1 MKAVKEKKTK
11 NLTEHAFSGF
21 IWMMMGSAAQVVL
34 KIGVLAV
41 LARLVSPQVFG
52 VMSIAIMVVDFSK
65 MFTHMGVGPALV
77 QRQELEERHLTSG
90 FSLSLAMGVF
100 FALTLVLTAPF
111 IASFFKMHELVDVLR
126 VIAFVF
132 LIDSFTLIAQALMQR
147 NMRFKT
153 AVAFEVVSY
162 ALGYGAVGIFLAY
175 QGWGIWAMVSASL
188 AQALLFTVLLVWA
201 QPFPKRLGF
210 DTDAIKDL
218 LFFGG
223 GFTIA
228 KIGNYFATQ
237 GDNLVVGKTLGAG
250 PLGIY
255 GRAYQ
260 FMVMPAGLFGNALDR
275 ALFPAM
281 AKVQDDKAR
290 LNKAFLTGVGLIAL
304 IAIPISFMIVFLAK
318 EIVMIL
324 LGPKWL
330 DVVIPFQ
337 ILGASLLFRMSYKM
351 SESLARATGAVYRRA
366 WRQFVY
372 AALVLGGSYVGHFWG
387 LEGVALGVAIA
398 LVINFFLMA
407 HLSLQLTNGLWVDFL
422 GVHQYGLRVGIIVG
436 AVGYGSVTL
445 CRYLFTSDFL
455 VLMGSAIGTLIPL
468 AVVMYFAPRLVISDE
483 QRELLDTLFL
493 KKIRKKITRN
503 A

>member
-1 MKAVKEKKTK
+1 MEAVKEKKTK

-21 IWMMMGSAAQVVL
+21 IWMMMGSAAQVTL

-77 QRQELEERHLTSG
+77 QRLDLEERHLTSG
-90 FSLSLAMGVF
+90 FTLSLAMGVF
-100 FALTLVLTAPF
+100 FALVLVLTAPF
-111 IASFFKMHELVDVLR
+111 LAVFFKMPELVDVLR
-126 VIAFVF
+126 VIALIF

-147 NMRFKT
+147 NMRFKM
-153 AVAFEVVSY
+153 AVAFEVLSY

-175 QGWGIWAMVSASL
+175 QGWGIWALVCASL

-210 DTDAIKDL
+210 DTNAIKDL

-330 DVVIPFQ
+330 DVVVPFQ

-366 WRQFVY
+366 WRQFIY
-372 AALVLGGSYVGHFWG
+372 AALVLGGSYVGHYWG
-387 LEGVALGVAIA
+387 LEGVAFGVAIA

-407 HLSLQLTNGLWVDFL
+407 HLSIQLTNGKWIDFL
-422 GVHQYGLRVGIIVG
+422 GVHQHGVRVGIIVG
-436 AVGYGSVTL
+436 SIGYGAVTL
-445 CRYLFTSDFL
+445 CRYFFASDFL
-455 VLMGSAIGTLIPL
+455 VLIGSAVTTAIPM
-468 AVVMYFAPRLVISDE
+468 AMVMYFAPRIIISNE

-493 KKIRKKITRN
+493 KKIKKKIAKN